1 MKRSKPLRIFL
12 TVVGIAAVALLLL
25 PLAVTV
31 AGSVM
36 SRVDLG
42 FYYFGR
48 AKIEYFKFVPDNF
61 TLSQYYDALI
71 GNTDYTRAFLNSVEY
86 SVISTALAMVIAI
99 PAAYSLAFCDF
110 PLKRIVVAVYLL
122 LMILPYQSVEI
133 PHYLLLR
140 EAGLLGSDAAVIV
153 TNIFDT
159 FEICVLAVLF
169 MSIPRET
176 MEAAEIDG
184 AGTLRKIT
192 SVALPQT
199 RAGVLTTALLKF
211 VNAWNLTEQ
220 PLVFLEDPTR
230 YPLSVLLP
238 TLNGRFRTDSFA
250 FSVVFILPPML
261 LYFGMADELE
271 EFVGGCEVKG

>member
-1 MKRSKPLRIFL
+1 MKRSRILKTVL
-12 TVVGIAAVALLLL
+12 TIIGIAAVALLLL
-25 PLAVTV
+25 PLAVTA

-36 SRVDLG
+36 SRADLD

-48 AKIEYFKFVPDNF
+48 AKIEYFKFAPDNF

-86 SVISTALAMVIAI
+86 SAISTALTMVIAI
-99 PAAYSLAFCDF
+99 PATYSLALCKF
-110 PLKRIVVAVYLL
+110 PFKRAVAAVYFL

-140 EAGLLGSDAAVIV
+140 ETGLLGSDAAVIV

-159 FEICVLAVLF
+159 FEICILAVLF
-169 MSIPRET
+169 MSIPSET

-184 AGTLRKIT
+184 AGTLRKIL

-199 RAGVLTTALLKF
+199 RAGVLTIALLKF
-211 VNAWNLTEQ
+211 INVWNLTEQ

-238 TLNGRFRTDSFA
+238 TLNGRFRADSFA

-271 EFVGGCEVKG
+271 EFVGGYEVKG